1 MSVIFQVKQKIKS
14 DFGKDIIWTLL
25 GQVSVML
32 VLLITNKVLSNILSV
47 HDFGLFNIV
56 KRSSSVLSFMLLG
69 GLGISIPRY
78 LAISLSQKNG
88 YQTVGYIWAFFYYM
102 FFIVSLSFILYLL
115 LYNNLW
121 DIILGVDSLSFYIVV
136 FLYSFVVAIST
147 SLYSFYRG
155 IGRFKAFNLSQFF
168 LQSLMLL
175 PFLFSLQSVENI
187 FLAWTLILGAASIA
201 FVLYELINNIQYLKK
216 YSPSITLIKSKLK
229 EISIYSFPRLGGD
242 IFLFIYSAFPV
253 IYIGRVV
260 DLETASFYSVGV
272 SLVTM
277 VTPLFS
283 FLGLILLP
291 RVTKQ
296 VAENKIE
303 ESRILVRKL
312 AVIYIFISLPVTAL
326 LFFVQDWLI
335 CFFFADKYLP
345 AAGCSKIICLSVLP
359 QALYYLYR
367 NPNDAASK
375 IPFNTLIMF
384 VCLCMLIIGFYFT
397 KSLAGFAWVYLLVSF
412 FQGLLSFLSWNI
424 ILKTKS

>member
-155 IGRFKAFNLSQFF
+155 VGRFKAFNLSQFF

-201 FVLYELINNIQYLKK
+201 FVLYELINNIQYLKN
-216 YSPSITLIKSKLK
+216 I
-229 EISIYSFPRLGGD
+229 
-242 IFLFIYSAFPV
+242 A
-253 IYIGRVV
+253 
-260 DLETASFYSVGV
+260 
-272 SLVTM
+272 LV
-277 VTPLFS
+277 
-283 FLGLILLP
+283 LL
-291 RVTKQ
+291 
-296 VAENKIE
+296 
-303 ESRILVRKL
+303 L
-312 AVIYIFISLPVTAL
+312 
-326 LFFVQDWLI
+326 
-335 CFFFADKYLP
+335 
-345 AAGCSKIICLSVLP
+345 
-359 QALYYLYR
+359 
-367 NPNDAASK
+367 
-375 IPFNTLIMF
+375 
-384 VCLCMLIIGFYFT
+384 
-397 KSLAGFAWVYLLVSF
+397 
-412 FQGLLSFLSWNI
+412 
-424 ILKTKS
+424 